1 MCNQNCP
8 SEMAVVPVLSPRS
21 VVAQYFTMVGDL
33 EKGRVKELLNRC
45 LCTLEG
51 RIKRSL

>member
-21 VVAQYFTMVGDL
+21 VVATVFYNG
-33 EKGRVKELLNRC
+33 GRFG
-45 LCTLEG
+45 EG
-51 RIKRSL
+51 